1 MYNFDFSADKLFKPT
16 ERVGVQLRAEIFN
29 LLDQAHFYVPGQNPF
44 AGSAGHIT
52 RLISSPGGRL
62 IQLGAKITF

>member
-1 MYNFDFSADKLFKPT
+1 
-16 ERVGVQLRAEIFN
+16 LRAEIFN
-29 LLDQAHFYVPGQNPF
+29 LLDQAHLYAPGFNVF
-44 AGSAGHIT
+44 SGSAGHIT